1 MSDND
6 FAARMRSARSETREP
21 AEKRAEETFTPAAP
35 RKEPS
40 HKTTVNLPLS
50 LYEQARREAFDTG
63 VSMTDQ
69 LIIAWKRERGLM

>member
-6 FAARMRSARSETREP
+6 FAQRMRSARSETKEP
-21 AEKRAEETFTPAAP
+21 AEKRADQTFTAPAA

-40 HKTTVNLPLS
+40 HRTTVNLPLS